1 MKASIDRIDSLWESM
16 EPGSSLLAALKG
28 LPPQGQRA
36 INLRFWENYTIEE
49 IAEELCISWDEADL
63 LIEQSIISL
72 REHFS
77 QFLDLSAISE
87 AS

>member
-1 MKASIDRIDSLWESM
+1 VKASIDPIDSWESM
-16 EPGSSLLAALKG
+16 EPGSTLLAALKG

-36 INLRFWENYTIEE
+36 ISLRFWEHYTIEE
-49 IAEELCISWDEADL
+49 IADELCISWDDADL

-77 QFLDLSAISE
+77 QFLDLSATSK